1 MREMTT
7 DSIGNIPNSEG
18 HQPGISGAPNA
29 EVALLS
35 GPHHELGRRP
45 GGQQAVLSIRGSVE
59 GRDSASFVEHALETL
74 HLYMKKHDIHPTGR
88 PFAICRPTSNGALD
102 IEAGWPLERYVE
114 GSGQIHGGSMPTAL
128 IGHGPRSARAGDS
141 YRRLAA
147 LG

>member
-74 HLYMKKHDIHPTGR
+74 HLYMKK
-88 PFAICRPTSNGALD
+88 LD